1 MQWHTQES
9 SEVCSHFKVDPVRG
23 LDSTEASRRLAGQGL
38 NELTESGGISP
49 WHILWEQC
57 TSTMAM
63 ILTAAAVVSLAI
75 GSFRDAM
82 SILAIVCLFAT
93 LGFAQEYRAER
104 AMRALKR
111 LAVPIVRVRRDGVVS
126 EIIASGLVT
135 GDVILLEAGNVIPAD
150 CRLLESYSLKI
161 QESLL
166 TGETDAVEKHVAALA
181 DDNPPMGDRLNM
193 AWMGTTATAGRGV
206 ALVVATGMATELGR
220 IAGMLQSVKNEWTPL
235 QKRLDRLG
243 KVLAVLAVV
252 IAAVVFGLGIWRG
265 EPLRD
270 MLMTA
275 VSLAVAAIPEGLPAV
290 VTITLAIGA
299 QRMLKRRALIRKLP
313 AVETL
318 GSVTVICTDKTGT
331 LTENRMSVTGMI
343 SVAALEGRTDHAES
357 ALLRVASVLCNDAT
371 LRSEDGQETVVG
383 DPTEG
388 ALLLEAAASG
398 LYRPEL
404 EQLFPRVA
412 EVPFDSTVKR
422 MLTIHSVS
430 ATGTEYAEL
439 RTLGAAAGDRLVF
452 AKGASDA
459 IMLLCTADQ
468 SLHTAVSQQVDEL
481 SAQGQRVLAV
491 AFRLMKAHE
500 QLELVECQRGLSLLG
515 LVAMM
520 DPLRAEAREA
530 VSRCLMA
537 GIRPMM
543 ITGDHPLTA
552 RTIAAQAG
560 IVSKGGVLVGRE
572 LDEIGVAGLAGRIG
586 DVSVYSRVSPEHKL
600 LIIQALQERGDVVA
614 MTGDGVNDAP
624 ALKKADIG
632 VSMGITG
639 TDVAKE
645 AADMVLLDDNFATI
659 VSAVEEGRTIYDNII
674 RFIEFSVSGNLGKI
688 MAVLLLP
695 FLGLPNPLTPLQLL
709 WLNLL
714 TDGLLGL
721 GMGVERP
728 EPDVMKRR
736 PISPTAQ
743 IFDRRMIRY
752 TLLTGGIIGFTT
764 ILLTRHYWS
773 SHHDGTWQTVLFT
786 SLAFAQIGQA
796 MAQRS
801 NRYSFFRM
809 GLFGNPLLLSM
820 ICAVVVLQAAV
831 VYLPALQP
839 LFKTAP
845 LIPETLGW
853 VVVPGIIVFIV
864 LELIKCAGR
873 LKTEREDERI
883 HPELL

>member
-1 MQWHTQES
+1 MKWHTLDS
-9 SEVCSHFKVDPVRG
+9 SEVCSHLSVDSAWG
-23 LDSTEASRRLAGQGL
+23 LDSAEALRRLAEQGP
-38 NELTESGGISP
+38 NELTESGGVSP
-49 WHILWEQC
+49 WRILWEQF
-57 TSTMAM
+57 TSTMAL
-63 ILTAAAVVSLAI
+63 ILTAAAAVSMGI
-75 GSFRDAM
+75 GSFKDAAT
-82 SILAIVCLFAT
+82 ILAIVCLFAI
-93 LGFAQEYRAER
+93 LGFVQEYRAER

-111 LAVPIVRVRRDGVVS
+111 LAVPTVRVRRDGTVT
-126 EIIASGLVT
+126 EIIANSLVA

-150 CRLLESYSLKI
+150 CRMLECYSLKI

-166 TGETDAVEKHVAALA
+166 TGETEAVEKHTNPLV
-181 DDNPPMGDRLNM
+181 DDNPPIGDRLNM

-206 ALVVATGMATELGR
+206 AMVVATGMATELGR
-220 IAGMLQSVKNEWTPL
+220 IAGMLQGVQNEWTPL

-243 KVLAVLAVV
+243 KVLAALAVA

-299 QRMLKRRALIRKLP
+299 QRMLKHNALIRKLP

-331 LTENRMSVTGMI
+331 LTENRMTVTSMI
-343 SVAALEGRTDHAES
+343 AIAVLQGRDAADND
-357 ALLRVASVLCNDAT
+357 LLRMASVLCNDAT
-371 LRSEDGQETVVG
+371 LRDEAGREMIVG

-398 LYRPEL
+398 HYRPEL
-404 EQLFPRVA
+404 EQFFPRVA
-412 EVPFDSTVKR
+412 EVPFDPAVKR
-422 MLTIHSVS
+422 MLTIHSVQ
-430 ATGTEYAEL
+430 AAGAEHPVMQA
-439 RTLGAAAGDRLVF
+439 LGVHTGDRLVF

-459 IMLLCTADQ
+459 IMPICTADPVLQ
-468 SLHTAVSQQVDEL
+468 AAVSRQVDDL
-481 SAQGQRVLAV
+481 AAQGQRVLAV
-491 AFRLMKAHE
+491 AYRLVKAHE
-500 QLELVECQRGLSLLG
+500 TLDLVECQQGLSFLG

-520 DPLRAEAREA
+520 DPLRSEAREA
-530 VSRCLMA
+530 VARCLKA
-537 GIRPMM
+537 GIRPIM

-560 IVSKGGVLVGRE
+560 IVSMGGVLVGRE
-572 LDEIGVAGLAGRIG
+572 LDELGVVGLAERIG
-586 DVSVYSRVSPEHKL
+586 EVSVYSRVSPEHKL
-600 LIIQALQERGDVVA
+600 LIIQALQERGEVVS

-632 VSMGITG
+632 VAMGITG

-659 VSAVEEGRTIYDNII
+659 VSAVEEGRTIYDNIL
-674 RFIEFSVSGNLGKI
+674 RFIGFSVSGNLGKI
-688 MAVLLLP
+688 LAVLLLP

-721 GMGVERP
+721 GMGIELP
-728 EPDVMKRR
+728 EPDVMNRR
-736 PISPTAQ
+736 PISPTSQ
-743 IFDRRMIRY
+743 IFDRSMVRH
-752 TLLTGGIIGFTT
+752 TLLTGSIIGLTT
-764 ILLTRHYWS
+764 ILLTRHYWGN
-773 SHHDGTWQTVLFT
+773 HPAGTWQTVLFT

-801 NRYSFFRM
+801 SRDSFFRM
-809 GLFGNPLLLSM
+809 GLFSNPLLLAM
-820 ICAVVVLQAAV
+820 VFAVVVLQAAV
-831 VYLPALQP
+831 VYLPLLQP
-839 LFKTAP
+839 IFKTAP
-845 LIPETLGW
+845 LDPTTLCW
-853 VVVPGIIVFIV
+853 VVAPGITVFTI
-864 LELIKCAGR
+864 LELFKLATR
-873 LKTEREDERI
+873 VMATRTV
-883 HPELL
+883 

>member
-1 MQWHTQES
+1 MQWHSLDTGA
-9 SEVCSHFKVDPVRG
+9 VCVHLAVDPARG
-23 LDSTEASRRLAGQGL
+23 LDSAEAARRLVGQGP

-49 WHILWEQC
+49 WRILGEQF
-57 TSTMAM
+57 TSTMAL
-63 ILTAAAVVSLAI
+63 ILTAAAVASLSI
-75 GSFRDAM
+75 GSVRDAL

-93 LGFAQEYRAER
+93 LGFVQEYRAER

-111 LAVPIVRVRRDGVVS
+111 LAVPTVRVRRDGAVA
-126 EIIASGLVT
+126 EIVASGLVC
-135 GDVILLEAGNVIPAD
+135 GDVVLLEAGGVVPAD
-150 CRLLESYSLKI
+150 CRLLEAYSLKV

-166 TGETDAVEKHVAALA
+166 TGETEAVEKHTAPLP
-181 DDNPPMGDRLNM
+181 DDNPPIGDRLNM
-193 AWMGTTATAGRGV
+193 TWMGTTATAGRGV
-206 ALVVATGMATELGR
+206 AVVVATGMSTELGR
-220 IAGMLQSVKNEWTPL
+220 IAGMLQGVKNEETPL

-243 KVLAVLAVV
+243 KVLAVLAV
-252 IAAVVFGLGIWRG
+252 ALAGVVFGLGIWRG

-299 QRMLKRRALIRKLP
+299 QRMLKRHALIRKLP

-318 GSVTVICTDKTGT
+318 GSITVICTDKTGT
-331 LTENRMSVTGMI
+331 LTENRMTVTAMI
-343 SVAALEGRTDHAES
+343 SAASLEGMAQRADS
-357 ALLRVASVLCNDAT
+357 DLLRIAAVLCNDAS
-371 LRSEDGQETVVG
+371 LRSEDGREAVVG

-388 ALLLEAAASG
+388 ALLLEGAAAG

-404 EQLFPRVA
+404 ERYLPRVA
-412 EVPFDSTVKR
+412 EVPFDSTDKR
-422 MLTIHSVS
+422 MLTIHSV
-430 ATGTEYAEL
+430 ATAAAEHAAL
-439 RTLGAAAGDRLVF
+439 QALGALAGDRLVI
-452 AKGASDA
+452 AKGASDV
-459 IMLLCTADQ
+459 ILPLCTAGQ
-468 SLHTAVSQQVDEL
+468 SLHAAVSQQVDALAE
-481 SAQGQRVLAV
+481 QGQRVLAV
-491 AFRLMKAHE
+491 ACRLVRAGE
-500 QLELVECQRGLSLLG
+500 QLDLAECQQGLSLLG

-520 DPLRAEAREA
+520 DPLRSEARDA
-530 VSRCLMA
+530 VENCLNA
-537 GIRPMM
+537 GIRPLM

-560 IVSKGGVLVGRE
+560 IVSRGGVLVGRE
-572 LDEIGVAGLAGRIG
+572 LDELGVAGLAGRIG

-600 LIIQALQERGDVVA
+600 LIVQALQERGEVVA

-632 VSMGITG
+632 VAMGITG

-645 AADMVLLDDNFATI
+645 ASDMVLLDDNFATI
-659 VSAVEEGRTIYDNII
+659 VSAVEEGRTIYANIL

-688 MAVLLLP
+688 LAVLLLP

-728 EPDVMKRR
+728 EPDVMRRR
-736 PISPTAQ
+736 PISPASQ
-743 IFDRRMIRY
+743 IFDRRMIRH
-752 TLLTGGIIGFTT
+752 TLLTGGIIGCTT

-773 SHHDGTWQTVLFT
+773 SHPDGTWQTVLFT

-796 MAQRS
+796 MALRS
-801 NRYSFFRM
+801 SRHSFFHM
-809 GLFGNPLLLSM
+809 GLFSNPLLLAM

-839 LFKTAP
+839 FFKTLP
-845 LIPETLGW
+845 LSLETLRW
-853 VVVPGIIVFIV
+853 MVVPGIIVFAV
-864 LELIKCAGR
+864 LELVKCAAR
-873 LKTEREDERI
+873 LTVTRTDEGIR
-883 HPELL
+883 PEP

>member
-1 MQWHTQES
+1 MQWHTLDTGA
-9 SEVCSHFKVDPVRG
+9 VCSHFAVDPARG
-23 LDSTEASRRLAGQGL
+23 LDSAEAARRLAGQGP

-49 WHILWEQC
+49 WRILWEQF
-57 TSTMAM
+57 TSTMAL

-75 GSFRDAM
+75 GSVRDSV

-93 LGFAQEYRAER
+93 LGFVQEYRAER

-111 LAVPIVRVRRDGVVS
+111 LAVPTVRVRRDGAVS
-126 EIIASGLVT
+126 EIVSSELVS
-135 GDVILLEAGNVIPAD
+135 GDVVLLEAGSVVPAD
-150 CRLLESYSLKI
+150 CRLLEAYSLKV

-166 TGETDAVEKHVAALA
+166 TGETEAVEKHTNPLP
-181 DDNPPMGDRLNM
+181 DDNPPIGDRLNM
-193 AWMGTTATAGRGV
+193 TWMGTTATAGRGV
-206 ALVVATGMATELGR
+206 AVAVATGMSTELGR
-220 IAGMLQSVKNEWTPL
+220 IAGMLQGVKNEETPL

-243 KVLAVLAVV
+243 KVLALLAVA
-252 IAAVVFGLGIWRG
+252 IAGVVFGLGIWRG

-299 QRMLKRRALIRKLP
+299 QRMLKRHALIRKLP

-318 GSVTVICTDKTGT
+318 GSITVICTDKTGT
-331 LTENRMSVTGMI
+331 LTENRMTVTAMI
-343 SVAALEGRTDHAES
+343 TASSLEGRTDEVDS
-357 ALLRVASVLCNDAT
+357 DLLRMAAVLCNDAS
-371 LRSEDGQETVVG
+371 LRSEDGREAVVG

-388 ALLLEAAASG
+388 ALLLEGAASG

-404 EQLFPRVA
+404 ERSFPRVA
-412 EVPFDSTVKR
+412 EVPFDSAVKR
-422 MLTIHSVS
+422 MLTIHSVG
-430 ATGTEYAEL
+430 AAGAEHAAL
-439 RTLGAAAGDRLVF
+439 QALGAATGDRLVIV
-452 AKGASDA
+452 KGASDA
-459 IMLLCTADQ
+459 ILPLCTADG
-468 SLHTAVSQQVDEL
+468 SFHAEVSQQVDAL
-481 SAQGQRVLAV
+481 ASQGQRVLAV
-491 AFRLMKAHE
+491 ACRLVRAGE
-500 QLELVECQRGLSLLG
+500 QLDLVECQRGLSLLG

-520 DPLRAEAREA
+520 DPLRSEARAA
-530 VSRCLMA
+530 VADCLNA
-537 GIRPMM
+537 GIRPLM

-560 IVSKGGVLVGRE
+560 IVSRGGVLVGRE
-572 LDEIGVAGLAGRIG
+572 LDELGVAGLAGRIG

-600 LIIQALQERGDVVA
+600 LIVQALQKRGEVVA

-632 VSMGITG
+632 VAMGITG

-645 AADMVLLDDNFATI
+645 ASDMVLLDDNFATI
-659 VSAVEEGRTIYDNII
+659 VSAVEEGRTIYANIL

-688 MAVLLLP
+688 LAVLLLP

-728 EPDVMKRR
+728 EPDVMRRR
-736 PISPTAQ
+736 PISPTSQ
-743 IFDRRMIRY
+743 IFDRRMIRH
-752 TLLTGGIIGFTT
+752 TLLTGGIIGCTT

-773 SHHDGTWQTVLFT
+773 SHPDGTWQTVLFT

-796 MAQRS
+796 MALRS
-801 NRYSFFRM
+801 SRHSFFHM
-809 GLFGNPLLLSM
+809 GLFSNPLLLAM

-839 LFKTAP
+839 FFKTLP
-845 LIPETLGW
+845 LTLETLRW
-853 VVVPGIIVFIV
+853 VVVPGIIVFAV
-864 LELIKCAGR
+864 LELVKCAGR
-873 LKTEREDERI
+873 FTVARSDERMR
-883 HPELL
+883 PEP